1 MVNLYRII
9 HLCNIDHIQKIT
21 FNYLHNLIVLMAQKT
36 IIAGLVALAFI
47 AGSILTGSV
56 AVDAA
61 KGDDNGKPFQELID
75 SVTISWENI
84 VDIPDDIKDGD
95 DVGLGDIQPKIDAKN
110 SEILQIQTDIALVE
124 SDIADLQNQLFGLE
138 NTPQDAHACVL
149 SCVAGGTP
157 FPVCNAQCV
166 YSDNVAADA
175 IIQQIA
181 NLQTQLDVLNEELE
195 DCQFELR
202 VLETLQ
208 NQFG

>member
-1 MVNLYRII
+1 M
-9 HLCNIDHIQKIT
+9 T
-21 FNYLHNLIVLMAQKT
+21 SKT
-36 IIAGLVALAFI
+36 IITGLVALAFI

-61 KGDDNGKPFQELID
+61 KGDDNGKPFQELLDNI
-75 SVTISWENI
+75 TISWENI

-110 SEILQIQTDIALVE
+110 SEILQIQTDISSVE

-138 NTPQDAHACVL
+138 NTPNDVQACVL
-149 SCVAGGTP
+149 SCVTGGTP
-157 FPVCNAQCV
+157 FSVCEVQCI

-175 IIQQIA
+175 IILQIA
-181 NLQTQLDVLNEELE
+181 NLQTQLDILNQELE

-208 NQFG
+208 NQFE

>member
-1 MVNLYRII
+1 MVS
-9 HLCNIDHIQKIT
+9 
-21 FNYLHNLIVLMAQKT
+21 KT
-36 IIAGLVALAFI
+36 IIAGLVALAFV
-47 AGSILTGSV
+47 AGSVLTGSI

-61 KGDDNGKPFQELID
+61 KGDENGKPFQELLDNIT
-75 SVTISWENI
+75 VSWENI

-138 NTPQDAHACVL
+138 NTPTDVHACVL
-149 SCVAGGTP
+149 SCVTNGGT
-157 FPVCNAQCV
+157 FGQCTNQCV
-166 YSDNVAADA
+166 YSDNAAADA
-175 IIQQIA
+175 IILQIA
-181 NLQTQLDVLNEELE
+181 NLQAQLDTLNQELE